1 MLNVK
6 VIICIIIELNPKSD
20 LILLLPNDNCF
31 LSNFKKRQNRMRTN
45 ESILFISQQR
55 LDRTVSQQQL
65 YVKLRD
71 LKDYFLDAYSF
82 NFIARK
88 AG

>member
-1 MLNVK
+1 MNLFY
-6 VIICIIIELNPKSD
+6 L
-20 LILLLPNDNCF
+20 F
-31 LSNFKKRQNRMRTN
+31 LSRDFVNKW
-45 ESILFISQQR
+45 S
-55 LDRTVSQQQL
+55 RTVSQQQL